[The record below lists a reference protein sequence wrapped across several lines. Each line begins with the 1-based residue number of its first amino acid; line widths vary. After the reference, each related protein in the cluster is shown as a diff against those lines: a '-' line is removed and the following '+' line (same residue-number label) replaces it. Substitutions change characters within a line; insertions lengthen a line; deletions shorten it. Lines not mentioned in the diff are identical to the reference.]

1 MICGQCYEDEGLEID
16 LHETDTDYRCILCS
30 NRIPKCQAILTPN
43 RPPRIIGGYPG
54 LPTLIFHITTMILL
68 LVILALLAGIQLDSV
83 QGGL

>member
-43 RPPRIIGGYPG
+43 QKPTIVDGYPNMI
-54 LPTLIFHITTMILL
+54 PLIFHITIMILL
-68 LVILALLAGIQLDSV
+68 LVVLALLAGIQLDSV
-83 QGGL
+83 QGGI